1 MKHNN
6 KKNKEYFKVKLYDN
20 GKIEVEELNETNFHP
35 SYLNAFFNSVGNKKD
50 FIFTCCEKKD
60 IEKIKLKILNY
71 VMKEV
76 KKDLDVLTK
85 KYNSLLICQ
94 SKLINF

>member
-1 MKHNN
+1 MKYKMN
-6 KKNKEYFKVKLYDN
+6 KKKYFKIKLFDN
-20 GKIEVEELNETNFHP
+20 GKFEVEEVNETNFQP
-35 SYLNAFFNSVGNKKD
+35 IYLKEIYSAIGDKKD
-50 FIFTCCEKKD
+50 YYFTCCEEEK
-60 IEKIKLKILNY
+60 IEKTKAKIVNYLLKDL
-71 VMKEV
+71 